1 MDTKSKNRW
10 LFIIWILLFTFGISG
25 ILTVLFSG
33 QEYIKKDYFHTPQFE
48 GQMNQFVE
56 NLKRYELAPVNKEE
70 LIKQITVTEEEINE
84 HRYRYGDLTTQI
96 SNIKS
101 QYEQKV
107 QEAVAAN
114 NQELIVA
121 YAADRDR
128 KIADI
133 TNNFKS
139 DDYVRPK
146 VVKEKEQKIEQHVR
160 EMERDRP
167 EFVKEKSLFTY
178 YLKDTT
184 TGKIYTNLNLAQG
197 ESADKYIN
205 DNKMF
210 LIRTYPSQKYD
221 EILTEYEAW
230 IENGEKRVSPIK
242 YDEVATATHEVQF
255 ENGETV
261 MSPVRSE
268 KKFEGKI
275 ALSKSIPST
284 NQFMMDYRD
293 YRQKQLFLL
302 VYGISSI
309 PALFLAYFINRRTP
323 VLKLIATERWQPYYH
338 HVPKDVAAIALLGT
352 VLVTL
357 FFLVVNTNI
366 YNMHIYQDVYSFAID
381 KTTMLLIIACLVAL
395 ALIQWK
401 FWRERTKEAA
411 IWQED
416 WQRSLTYR
424 VYKGM
429 RDAFMLRS
437 LGVQLFLLLGVVFAA
452 GFGAGIVL
460 LENELIIVYAPLF
473 VVVCLPTLFLIIKSV
488 GYFNQIVVNTNGLA
502 QGRMESDIPVTGKST
517 LSVLAGNVNTLK
529 HGIKVSQKE
538 QAKSER
544 LKTELI
550 TNVSH
555 DLRTPLTSIITYTE
569 LLKTADASSEEHA
582 AYIEIIDRKSKR
594 LKVLIDDL
602 FEASKMASGNIEL
615 MKEKVDIVQL
625 LQQAL
630 AEYNESIGES
640 TLQFRVTNP
649 DAPVYAVVDG
659 QKLWRVF
666 DNLIGNILKYSLE
679 NTRVYIAVKIVQNEA
694 VITFKN
700 VTKYELSEDIDE
712 LFERF
717 KRGDTS
723 RHTEGSGLGL
733 AIAKSIMDLH
743 QGGMDIEVDGD
754 LFKVTVSLPIV

>member
-25 ILTVLFSG
+25 IFTVLFSG

-56 NLKRYELAPVNKEE
+56 NLERYELAPINKEE
-70 LIKQITVTEEEINE
+70 LIKQITVTEEEIND
-84 HRYRYGDLTTQI
+84 HRYRYGDLPTQI

-101 QYEQKV
+101 QYEQKI
-107 QEAVAAN
+107 QEALSAN
-114 NQELIVA
+114 NQELIAA
-121 YAADRDR
+121 YTADRDR

-146 VVKEKEQKIEQHVR
+146 VVKEKELKIEQHVR
-160 EMERDRP
+160 EMERQRP
-167 EFVKEKSLFTY
+167 EFLREKSLFTY

-184 TGKIYTNLNLAQG
+184 TGKIYTNLKLAQG
-197 ESADKYIN
+197 DSADKYIN
-205 DNKMF
+205 DNKMLF
-210 LIRTYPSQKYD
+210 IRTYPSQKY
-221 EILTEYEAW
+221 
-230 IENGEKRVSPIK
+230 GEVSS
-242 YDEVATATHEVQF
+242 AAQEVQF

-261 MSPVRSE
+261 ISPVEPE

-284 NQFMMDYRD
+284 NQLMMNYRD
-293 YRQKQLFLL
+293 YRQKQIFLL
-302 VYGISSI
+302 VYGISSL
-309 PALFLAYFINRRTP
+309 PALLLTYFINRRTP
-323 VLKLIATERWQPYYH
+323 VLKLIATEGWQPYYH
-338 HVPKDVAAIALLGT
+338 RVPKDIAAIALLGT
-352 VLVTL
+352 VLATL
-357 FFLVVNTNI
+357 FFLSVNTNM
-366 YNMHIYQDVYSFAID
+366 YIYQDVYSFVID
-381 KTTMLLIIACLVAL
+381 KTTVLLILACSIALV
-395 ALIQWK
+395 LIQWK
-401 FWRERTKEAA
+401 FWRERTKQATSWE
-411 IWQED
+411 ED
-416 WQRSLTYR
+416 WHKSLTYR
-424 VYKGM
+424 VYTGI
-429 RDAFMLRS
+429 REAFMLRS

-452 GFGAGIVL
+452 GFGAGIVV
-460 LENELIIVYAPLF
+460 LENDLIGVYALLF
-473 VVVCLPTLFLIIKSV
+473 VVVCLPTLFLLIKSV
-488 GYFNQIVVNTNGLA
+488 GYFNRIVVNTNGLV
-502 QGRMESDIPVTGKST
+502 QGGMETDIPVTGKSA

-569 LLKTADASSEEHA
+569 LLKTADASSEEHD

-615 MKEKVDIVQL
+615 VKEKVDIVQL

-649 DAPVYAVVDG
+649 DAPLYAVVDG

-679 NTRVYIAVKIVQNEA
+679 NTRVYIAVKKVQNEV